1 LLVDVPNYS
10 RGTKML
16 KRTTLHFG
24 LLAGLILFASVAS
37 LAQTPDTASIRGQI
51 VDSNGAAIPG
61 AHIVLTNEQTGLRR
75 EAQSDS
81 SGAYAITSLPLTGG
95 YKLKVSAPNFA
106 AQERSALQLR
116 ANETATINVTLA
128 PGGSTE
134 NVTVIGTAEGVK
146 SDNALLNV
154 RLDSKKIEETPVLG
168 RKATS
173 LVLPDSAVRP
183 ARG

>member
-1 LLVDVPNYS
+1 
-10 RGTKML
+10 ML

-81 SGAYAITSLPLTGG
+81 SGAYAITSLPLTVG

-106 AQERSALQLR
+106 AQERRALQLR
-116 ANETATINVTLA
+116 ANKTATINVIFA

-134 NVTVIGTAEGVK
+134 NVTFIGTAACVNSYK
-146 SDNALLNV
+146 TLSTV
-154 RLDSKKIEETPVLG
+154 
-168 RKATS
+168 
-173 LVLPDSAVRP
+173 
-183 ARG
+183 